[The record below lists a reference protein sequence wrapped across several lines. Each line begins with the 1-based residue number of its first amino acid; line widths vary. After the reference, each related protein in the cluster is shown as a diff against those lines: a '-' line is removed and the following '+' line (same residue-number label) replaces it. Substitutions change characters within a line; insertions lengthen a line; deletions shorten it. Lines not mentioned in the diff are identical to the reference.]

1 MRSPVYMPDSL
12 MPGATTAGYFI
23 PSELLGRT
31 MEVGDLVVTTGRR
44 YYVLRCDPLQPG
56 NEIVLYIAH
65 LKE

>member
-1 MRSPVYMPDSL
+1 MPDSL
-12 MPGATTAGYFI
+12 MPGATAMGYFI

-31 MEVGDLVVTTGRR
+31 LEVGDLVVTAGHR

-56 NEIVLYIAH
+56 DEIVLYIAH